1 MSGKKIFNFLP
12 FWGKFIGGF
21 LMALGLI
28 SSYYFIYLS
37 IKPEFL
43 QLNVFTIYAKFIETT
58 TVSFIRNNQGD
69 ELSVLSYLF
78 GFLLF
83 MFADGKVSPEKNF
96 ERKAKALISAFL
108 LVVIVLI
115 VTTLLI
121 HGSPVLIIWFLLL
134 YLIPLLFV
142 IFYFSLK
149 KH

>member
-1 MSGKKIFNFLP
+1 MSVSRRSSNG
-12 FWGKFIGGF
+12 IG
-21 LMALGLI
+21 A
-28 SSYYFIYLS
+28 YFQLLFYLS
-37 IKPEFL
+37 IKPEFI
-43 QLNVFTIYAKFIETT
+43 QLNVFTVYAKFIETT
-58 TVSFIRNNQGD
+58 KFSFIKNYQED

-78 GFLLF
+78 GFLHF
-83 MFADGKVSPEKNF
+83 MFAGGKISPEKNF

-134 YLIPLLFV
+134 YLIPLLFD

-149 KH
+149 KY

>member
-1 MSGKKIFNFLP
+1 MPDKNILNLLPYWCRFL
-12 FWGKFIGGF
+12 GGA
-21 LMALGLI
+21 LMVLGLI

-37 IKPEFL
+37 IKPEFI
-43 QLNVFTIYAKFIETT
+43 QLNVFTVYAKFIETT
-58 TVSFIRNNQGD
+58 KFSFIKNNQGD

-96 ERKAKALISAFL
+96 ERKATALISAFL